1 MKRLNTEEITQ
12 MANAL
17 LMTEEM
23 VREVADIFADI
34 YEHEQQGRHGW
45 KIGMPLES
53 ADDYIREW
61 ENHWHRETNWEEF
74 YIYEQDNY
82 FDDYGDNAEEIFET
96 LETFKNYVQECDFA
110 YELKCNGMII
120 VVC

>member
-17 LMTEEM
+17 SMTEEM
-23 VREVADIFADI
+23 AKEVSDMFADI
-34 YEHEQQGRHGW
+34 YEHEQKGKCGW
-45 KIGMPLES
+45 KIGLPLES
-53 ADDYIREW
+53 VDNYIKEW

-74 YIYEQDNY
+74 YTCEKEEY
-82 FDDYGDNAEEIFET
+82 FYCYDKAEEIFET
-96 LETFKNYVQECDFA
+96 LESFMNYVHDFDFA